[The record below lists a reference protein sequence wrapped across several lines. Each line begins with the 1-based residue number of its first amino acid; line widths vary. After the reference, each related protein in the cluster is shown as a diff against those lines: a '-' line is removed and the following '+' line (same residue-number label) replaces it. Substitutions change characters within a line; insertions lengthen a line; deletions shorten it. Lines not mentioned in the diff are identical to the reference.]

1 MNRFFT
7 LLFAAS
13 CLTAVGQVTYPYN
26 PDGNADGGIAVGDL
40 QDFLTVYGNDFE
52 PSEIVVDGQSLS
64 EVILQLQNQIASL
77 ENVIDGLS
85 QQVAQPVGVT
95 FGERIVVDEFTELGT
110 VVWGEEE
117 VYGHFK
123 FEQDGILTGTLG
135 EGGLFFYGAYLL
147 PDSLD
152 FNELSLE
159 EIGGYEVGYTGLD
172 LLMTPV
178 TIPMR
183 SSEQVVFVGLN
194 PELTGAEP
202 SPLKLNFYPLVPS
215 SLEPLSPSSV
225 DPTNF
230 FSESFNADSLN
241 VVYAHELE
249 VVGEYLDD
257 PIVAVPA
264 GVDIVLCASGKAYID
279 LSLSDVTRLTFESY
293 NSSIWQSANI
303 VECPSNQ
310 KRLATVVKIQG
321 EWLELK

>member
-1 MNRFFT
+1 MTMFVASKTLNDET
-7 LLFAAS
+7 LLHNDLFVTTW
-13 CLTAVGQVTYPYN
+13 LTDGSGQVTYPYN

-40 QDFLTVYGNDFE
+40 QDFLMVYGNDFE

-64 EVILQLQNQIASL
+64 ELILQLQNQIASL

-85 QQVAQPVGVT
+85 QQIAQPVGVT

-172 LLMTPV
+172 LFDDTGND
-178 TIPMR
+178 
-183 SSEQVVFVGLN
+183 SHAFVG
-194 PELTGAEP
+194 ACC
-202 SPLKLNFYPLVPS
+202 F
-215 SLEPLSPSSV
+215 
-225 DPTNF
+225 
-230 FSESFNADSLN
+230 
-241 VVYAHELE
+241 
-249 VVGEYLDD
+249 
-257 PIVAVPA
+257 
-264 GVDIVLCASGKAYID
+264 C
-279 LSLSDVTRLTFESY
+279 
-293 NSSIWQSANI
+293 W
-303 VECPSNQ
+303 
-310 KRLATVVKIQG
+310 VKS
-321 EWLELK
+321 